1 MKKENNSSCSM
12 KTSIG
17 GQALIE
23 GIMMRG
29 PKKSAMAVRNPEGEI
44 VLEKWDNQVTKRPKF
59 FKLPIIRGLFNF
71 IDSMVAGYK
80 CLMRSAEI
88 SGLEE
93 IAEEMEK
100 EKKAL
105 AKNFNA
111 LIEDILDNYE
121 KYSEEEKVQIK
132 ELFQKAS
139 ASSMQSPSASQS
151 RGVLASRH
159 SARGSLLN

>member
-1 MKKENNSSCSM
+1 MKNKKENPSACAT

-29 PKKSAMAVRNPEGEI
+29 PKKSAMAVRNPDGEI
-44 VLEKWDNQVTKRPKF
+44 VLEKWDTQVSKRPKF

-71 IDSMVAGYK
+71 IDSMSAGYK

-93 IAEEMEK
+93 ISEEIEK
-100 EKKAL
+100 EKKAKK
-105 AKNFNA
+105 AKKIF
-111 LIEDILDNYE
+111 
-121 KYSEEEKVQIK
+121 
-132 ELFQKAS
+132 F
-139 ASSMQSPSASQS
+139 SQFKI
-151 RGVLASRH
+151 
-159 SARGSLLN
+159 